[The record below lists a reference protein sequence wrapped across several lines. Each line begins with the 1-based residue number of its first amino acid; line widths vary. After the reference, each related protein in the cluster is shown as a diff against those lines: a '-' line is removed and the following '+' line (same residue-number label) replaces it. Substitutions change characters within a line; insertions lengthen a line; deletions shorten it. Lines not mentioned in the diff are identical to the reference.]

1 MYYNKF
7 SSIEQS
13 INYAECHDNA
23 TVFDKFIISNGHE
36 DEYCR
41 QKRCLLTLAMT
52 ILARGVPF
60 LFMPDRILEPRMVI
74 RILIMQEMQSIN

>member
-1 MYYNKF
+1 MLNVMIMRLYL
-7 SSIEQS
+7 
-13 INYAECHDNA
+13 
-23 TVFDKFIISNGHE
+23 DKFIISNGHE

-60 LFMPDRILEPRMVI
+60 YSCRTGILRN
-74 RILIMQEMQSIN
+74 QEW